1 MGPPPRHSEA
11 VACLVM
17 NGAEVAW
24 LMAPDVPDERLTLE
38 DFLRRPEWH
47 QQAACSG
54 QGVRTWFTG
63 ASETVERARAICG
76 GCAVSAE
83 CVRYA
88 MEDPDLEG
96 VWAGLT
102 AKERREIRRRAA

>member
-1 MGPPPRHSEA
+1 M
-11 VACLVM
+11 
-17 NGAEVAW
+17 
-24 LMAPDVPDERLTLE
+24 
-38 DFLRRPEWH
+38 
-47 QQAACSG
+47 
-54 QGVRTWFTG
+54 WFTG

-102 AKERREIRRRAA
+102 AKERRALRRRVA

>member
-1 MGPPPRHSEA
+1 MTPEERSLRARMGGYAVSGQVRH
-11 VACLVM
+11 
-17 NGAEVAW
+17 G
-24 LMAPDVPDERLTLE
+24 R
-38 DFLRRPEWH
+38 
-47 QQAACSG
+47 G

-76 GCAVSAE
+76 GCAVRAE

-88 MEDPDLEG
+88 MSDPDLDG

-102 AKERREIRRRAA
+102 AKERREMRWRVALKFSENPC